1 MKDRAVERI
10 VVPSSPLRFRSLRV
24 WLSVLFRSLVAATL
38 IAVLLALLFTPSA
51 GAATWLISPDGT
63 GDFPTIQAALDAA
76 VDEDEV
82 VLASGTFTG
91 TGNYDLTFH
100 GRKVVLRSETGQPAD
115 AVIDC
120 QHHGRAFRFLDGE
133 TRNTRVE
140 GITITNAYLYEGSP
154 GGGAVLCQNS
164 SPTFRACS
172 FTECTCPVG
181 GAFSISGGGPRIEH
195 CTFYRMGNVV
205 GTGCTGGAIS
215 VWYSALEVADCS
227 FRLCVSSDGG
237 VFYSIGSTI
246 RVDRSV
252 LEYNVGDGS
261 AIWADGT
268 TLYLTNSTLNH
279 NLLSEIH
286 LGYYGSALYAD
297 HSIIAFGDH
306 AAVLCDGSSSATLS
320 CCDVFGHPGGD
331 WVGCLEGQDH
341 AGGNLAL
348 DPLFCGGSD
357 ASLALRPD
365 SPCAA
370 ENNAECGQIGALGVD
385 CAISGPSGACC
396 LSNGTCRI
404 TGTDGCP
411 GVWMGAGIECNPNP
425 CESTATETT
434 SWGRIKA
441 GWR

>member
-1 MKDRAVERI
+1 MKDRAVEPI
-10 VVPSSPLRFRSLRV
+10 VVPSSPLRFRSLCV
-24 WLSVLFRSLVAATL
+24 WLSVLFRSLVTAPL
-38 IAVLLALLFTPSA
+38 IVVLLPLFLTPSA
-51 GAATWLISPDGT
+51 DAAPWLIRPDGT

-120 QHHGRAFRFLDGE
+120 GQHGRAFRFVNGE
-133 TRNTRVE
+133 TRDTRVE
-140 GITITNAYLYEGSP
+140 GITITNAYEHENSP

-164 SPTFRACS
+164 SPTFRSCA

-181 GAFSISGGGPRIEH
+181 GAFGISGGGPRIEH

-215 VWYSALEVADCS
+215 VWYSTLEVADCS

-237 VFYSIGSTI
+237 VFYSVGSTI
-246 RVDRSV
+246 FVDRSL
-252 LEYNVGDGS
+252 LEYNVGHGS
-261 AIWADGT
+261 AFWGDGT
-268 TLYLTNSTLNH
+268 TLYLRNSTVYYSS
-279 NLLSEIH
+279 LSQIY
-286 LGYYGSALYAD
+286 LGGGSALYAD
-297 HSIIAFGDH
+297 HSIIASGNDV
-306 AAVLCDGSSSATLS
+306 AVSCDGGSSAMLS
-320 CCDVFGHPGGD
+320 CCDVFGHLGGD
-331 WVGCLEGQDH
+331 WIGCLEGQEQ
-341 AGGNLAL
+341 AGGNLGL
-348 DPLFCGGSD
+348 DPLFCSGST
-357 ASLALRPD
+357 ASRALRPD

-370 ENNAECGQIGALGVD
+370 ENNAACGQIGALGVG
-385 CAISGPSGACC
+385 CAIPGPAGACC
-396 LSNGTCRI
+396 LSDGTCRI
-404 TGTDGCP
+404 TGADGCP
-411 GVWMGAGIECNPNP
+411 GIWMGVGIGCNPNP